1 MTPPIL
7 ALAHGVHLDFPETL
21 YHERVIGMA
30 SKSLLD
36 RLHIS
41 PAHLRA
47 YVDGDAVD
55 DGSSC
60 DDEESEP
67 AAPADESKALR
78 FGRALHTAIL
88 EPERFARAY
97 TVAPVFGDLRAT
109 DRTSKEDA
117 KANKIRRDEWRA
129 ANAGREI
136 LTAADSARIGG
147 MASALRKFQP
157 LAGRVIDK
165 GAHEVTLR
173 WRDAETGI
181 ESRARL
187 DVWHEASGTVL
198 DLKSTLDAGADS
210 FARSIDRFRYDVQEA
225 MYRDALDVLGLDV
238 RRFLFLAQEKSP
250 PYACALYELERESVA
265 LGRAELRVD
274 FELYARCL
282 ETDTWPAYPQGV
294 TRISLPRFTKRGSSR

>member
-173 WRDAETGI
+173 WRDAETPWTWTAVAAGSI
-181 ESRARL
+181 GTITDTGGGSCVITHDA
-187 DVWHEASGTVL
+187 ASACN
-198 DLKSTLDAGADS
+198 DA
-210 FARSIDRFRYDVQEA
+210 
-225 MYRDALDVLGLDV
+225 
-238 RRFLFLAQEKSP
+238 
-250 PYACALYELERESVA
+250 YEVT
-265 LGRAELRVD
+265 VD
-274 FELYARCL
+274 FPTGGTRGTAGIKWRYRLGPL
-282 ETDTWPAYPQGV
+282 ETFKGPF
-294 TRISLPRFTKRGSSR
+294 SLATATTIEHAGRHPPIALLAGDYSLTPLRERGDDGDRAVED